1 MNATKKYVNLG
12 FYEVIR
18 GIFMKFKNKK
28 TLKINRENDIESI
41 IENFQQYEKKYNI
54 KICELDKGIQYEVKN
69 MKIAQTYKS
78 TILETDINNLTK
90 KLKDKGKISIV
101 IIDNIRDKEK
111 NHMIDK
117 KINRINRLDNVNT
130 RIVDENNRY
139 DILETI
145 IEGG

>member
-1 MNATKKYVNLG
+1 
-12 FYEVIR
+12 
-18 GIFMKFKNKK
+18 MKFKNKK

-111 NHMIDK
+111 NHRIDK
-117 KINRINRLDNVNT
+117 KINRINSLDNVNT

>member
-1 MNATKKYVNLG
+1 
-12 FYEVIR
+12 
-18 GIFMKFKNKK
+18 MKFKNKK
-28 TLKINRENDIESI
+28 TLKINRENNIESI

-111 NHMIDK
+111 NHRIDK

>member
-1 MNATKKYVNLG
+1 
-12 FYEVIR
+12 
-18 GIFMKFKNKK
+18 MKFKNKK

>member
-111 NHMIDK
+111 NHRIDK

>member
-1 MNATKKYVNLG
+1 
-12 FYEVIR
+12 
-18 GIFMKFKNKK
+18 MKFKNKK

-111 NHMIDK
+111 NHRIDK

>member
-1 MNATKKYVNLG
+1 
-12 FYEVIR
+12 
-18 GIFMKFKNKK
+18 MKFKNKK
-28 TLKINRENDIESI
+28 ILKINRENDIESI

-54 KICELDKGIQYEVKN
+54 KICKLDKGIQYEVKN

-111 NHMIDK
+111 N
-117 KINRINRLDNVNT
+117 KIVNRKISKISSLENVNT
-130 RIVDENNRY
+130 RIVNENNRY
-139 DILETI
+139 DILEAI

>member
-1 MNATKKYVNLG
+1 
-12 FYEVIR
+12 
-18 GIFMKFKNKK
+18 MKFKNKK

-54 KICELDKGIQYEVKN
+54 TICELDKGIQYEVKN

-111 NHMIDK
+111 NHRIDK

>member
-1 MNATKKYVNLG
+1 MNTTKKYVNLG

-111 NHMIDK
+111 NHRIDK

>member
-12 FYEVIR
+12 FYEVIG

-101 IIDNIRDKEK
+101 IIDNIHDKEK
-111 NHMIDK
+111 NHRIDR